1 MKDQGSLLLLLLLG
15 GVIAYAVINK
25 PKRRGTII
33 VDPLG
38 PGEFIDDPADLLSDY
53 EKALAEI

>member
-25 PKRRGTII
+25 PKRKGTII

>member
-25 PKRRGTII
+25 PKRKGTVI

-38 PGEFIDDPADLLSDY
+38 PGQFIDDPADLLSDY

>member
-25 PKRRGTII
+25 PKRRGTVI

-38 PGEFIDDPADLLSDY
+38 PGQFIDDPADLLSDY

>member
-1 MKDQGSLLLLLLLG
+1 MKDQASLLLLLLLG
-15 GVIAYAVINK
+15 GAIAYTVINK
-25 PKRRGTII
+25 PKRRGTVI

-38 PGEFIDDPADLLSDY
+38 PGQFIDDPADLLSDY

>member
-1 MKDQGSLLLLLLLG
+1 MKDQGSLLILLLLG

-25 PKRRGTII
+25 PKRKGTVI

-38 PGEFIDDPADLLSDY
+38 PGQFIDDPADLLSDY

>member
-1 MKDQGSLLLLLLLG
+1 MKDQGSLLILLLLG

-25 PKRRGTII
+25 PKRKGTVI

-38 PGEFIDDPADLLSDY
+38 PGQFIDDSADLLSDY

>member
-1 MKDQGSLLLLLLLG
+1 MKDQGSLLILLLLG

-25 PKRRGTII
+25 PKRKGTVI

-38 PGEFIDDPADLLSDY
+38 PGQFINDPAKLLSDY

>member
-1 MKDQGSLLLLLLLG
+1 MKDQGSLLILLLLG

-25 PKRRGTII
+25 PKRKGTII

>member
-1 MKDQGSLLLLLLLG
+1 MKDQGSLLILLLLG

-25 PKRRGTII
+25 PKRRGTVI

-38 PGEFIDDPADLLSDY
+38 PGQFIDDPADLLSDY

>member
-25 PKRRGTII
+25 PKRKGTII

-38 PGEFIDDPADLLSDY
+38 PGQFIDDPADLLSDY

>member
-1 MKDQGSLLLLLLLG
+1 MKDQGSLLILLLLG

-25 PKRRGTII
+25 PKRKGTVI

-38 PGEFIDDPADLLSDY
+38 PGQFIDDPAYLLSDY

>member
-1 MKDQGSLLLLLLLG
+1 MKDKGSLLILLLLG

-25 PKRRGTII
+25 PKRKGTII

>member
-1 MKDQGSLLLLLLLG
+1 MKDQGSLLILLLLG

-25 PKRRGTII
+25 PKRKGTVI

-38 PGEFIDDPADLLSDY
+38 PGQFIDNPTDLLSDY